1 MLSFLEA
8 VIGEVLAGSRLRE
21 CGRAGTPAPRSPRPR
36 GERAVS
42 PLQPSF
48 GPARSSRSGVFVPLG
63 TGRASEV
70 QTLLRP
76 ESLARALRWAN
87 GQVELEGPGQC
98 WH

>member
-21 CGRAGTPAPRSPRPR
+21 CGRAGTPAPRSPQPR

-48 GPARSSRSGVFVPLG
+48 GPSRSGVFVPLG

-87 GQVELEGPGQC
+87 GQVELEGPGLC